1 MSIGKTM
8 IIAAAAL
15 CAVAGRGEMTRAE
28 KIRAKLESS
37 DRSYVFVVMHRGDW
51 RHAPE
56 NSVGAIKGSIEHG
69 ADIIELDVAKTKD
82 GRYVLL
88 HDNVIDRV
96 TDGKGACSDYTLEE
110 LRKFRLKS
118 SDGKTLTDYRILTL
132 EEAFD
137 LTRWKI
143 LVNLD
148 KFPRDPK
155 GIAEC
160 VRRCG
165 MEREV
170 VLKGHFMPDDLKK
183 RMGDQ
188 WQGIAD
194 GTFLY
199 MPILN
204 INSPKSVNGFE
215 AWQKAERVPFGYE
228 LCFAKEEPLEVLER
242 LESVQGSNGPRIW
255 INTLWN
261 SLCAGHTDER
271 GYGGDPDGSWG
282 WCLNRKATIIQTD
295 RPKELIEYLA
305 RKGRRNLD

>member
-1 MSIGKTM
+1 MDVEYVRIWQTEEAPVVLEYKLLRNNSDPKRFMAATDDNLLTTVEGTGEPWTDNMLFAMVPTDAGGKYY
-8 IIAAAAL
+8 L
-15 CAVAGRGEMTRAE
+15 Q
-28 KIRAKLESS
+28 
-37 DRSYVFVVMHRGDW
+37 
-51 RHAPE
+51 
-56 NSVGAIKGSIEHG
+56 
-69 ADIIELDVAKTKD
+69 TKD

-118 SDGKTLTDYRILTL
+118 SDGKTLTDYGILTL

-137 LTRWKI
+137 LTRGKI

-170 VLKGHFMPDDLKK
+170 VLKGHFMPGDLKK

-228 LCFAKEEPLEVLER
+228 LCFEKETPLDVLES
-242 LESVQGSNGPRIW
+242 LEAVQDKNGPRIW
-255 INTLWN
+255 INTLWD
-261 SLCAGHTDER
+261 SLCAGHTDAR
-271 GYGGDPDGSWG
+271 GFKGDPDGSWG
-282 WCLNRKATIIQTD
+282 WCLGRKATIIQTD

-305 RKGRRNLD
+305 KKGRRNLD

>member
-1 MSIGKTM
+1 MSIRKGM

-15 CAVAGRGEMTRAE
+15 CATAGSGAATRAE
-28 KIRAKLESS
+28 KIRAKLESP
-37 DRSYVFVVMHRGDW
+37 DRDYVFVVMHRGDW

-56 NSVGAIKGSIEHG
+56 NSVGAINGSIEHG
-69 ADIIELDVAKTKD
+69 ADIVELDVSKTKD

-88 HDNVIDRV
+88 HDDVIDRV
-96 TDGKGACSDYTLEE
+96 TDGKGACADYTLEE
-110 LRKFRLKS
+110 LRKFRLRS
-118 SDGKTLTDYRILTL
+118 SDGKTLTDYRILSL

-137 LTRWKI
+137 LTRGKI

-170 VLKGHFMPDDLKK
+170 VLKGYFMPDDLKK
-183 RMGDQ
+183 RMGEL
-188 WQGIAD
+188 WSGVAD

-204 INSPKSVNGFE
+204 INRPNAVRGFD

-228 LCFAKEEPLEVLER
+228 LCFEKETPLDVLES
-242 LESVQGSNGPRIW
+242 LEAVQDKNGPRIW
-255 INTLWN
+255 INTLWD
-261 SLCAGHTDER
+261 SLCAGHTDAR
-271 GYGGDPDGSWG
+271 GFKGDPDGSWG
-282 WCLNRKATIIQTD
+282 WCLDRKATIIQTD
-295 RPKELIEYLA
+295 CPKELIEYLA
-305 RKGRRNLD
+305 KKGRRNLD